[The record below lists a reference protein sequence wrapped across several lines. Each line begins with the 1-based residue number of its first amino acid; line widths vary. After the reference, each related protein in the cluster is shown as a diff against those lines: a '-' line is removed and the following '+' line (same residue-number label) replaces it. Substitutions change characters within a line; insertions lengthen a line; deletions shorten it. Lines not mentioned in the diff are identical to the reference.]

1 MPYSPRTQRIMHVV
15 IPGAIIVIVVL
26 AFAFMILG
34 IGGE

>member
-1 MPYSPRTQRIMHVV
+1 MPYSERTRRIMHVV
-15 IPGAIIVIVVL
+15 IPGAIIIIAGL